1 MLNVPA
7 KDLCRGRWRVL
18 LPKMGVDA
26 RYLTGKHGPCPVCGG
41 TDRFR
46 WDDKEGTGSF
56 FCSGCGPGDGF
67 MLAER
72 VTGKTFRELW
82 ELVKDTIGTTPMPVE
97 QKPKADPKAQRQA
110 MKSIWMACE
119 QPSEGS
125 PVGLYQKRRLGR
137 LWPSK
142 AILEHKG
149 LKHPEDG
156 EIYPAMVARI
166 SDPNDKGVNLHI
178 TYLTPD
184 GQKAP
189 VELQRKVM
197 SGGLPEG
204 SAIRIWPQ
212 MAYMGIAEGIETAMS
227 AAILY
232 KCPVW
237 SALNSSML
245 AKWVPPEGVRDV
257 VIFGDNDW
265 NYAGQQAAYTLAN
278 RLVLKF
284 GKRVDVQ
291 IPANRGSD
299 WNDVLKMEK
308 GA

>member
-1 MLNVPA
+1 MSSAPA
-7 KDLCRGRWRVL
+7 KELCRGRWRAL
-18 LPKMGVDA
+18 LPTMGVDA
-26 RYLTGKHGPCPVCGG
+26 RFLTGRHGPCPVCGG

-46 WDDKEGTGSF
+46 WDDKDGTGSF

-82 ELVKDTIGTTPMPVE
+82 LLVKDTIGTTPMPE
-97 QKPKADPKAQRQA
+97 PKKPEDPKAQKRA
-110 MKSIWMACE
+110 MQEVWRACE
-119 QPSEGS
+119 PPSADS
-125 PVGLYQKRRLGR
+125 PVGLYQTRRLGR
-137 LWPSK
+137 PWPSK
-142 AILEHKG
+142 AILEHRG
-149 LKHPEDG
+149 LKHPHDG

-166 SDPNDKGVNLHI
+166 SDQNDKGVNLHI

-189 VELQRKVM
+189 VDLQRKVM
-197 SGGLPEG
+197 AGGLPEG
-204 SAIRIWPQ
+204 SAIRIWP
-212 MAYMGIAEGIETAMS
+212 AAEFMGVAEGIETAMS

-237 SALNSSML
+237 AAINSSMM
-245 AKWVPPEGVRDV
+245 AKWVPPEEAKEI
-257 VIFGDNDW
+257 VIFADNDR
-265 NYAGQQAAYTLAN
+265 NYTGQQAAYTLAN

-284 GKRVDVQ
+284 GRRVDVQ
-291 IPANRGSD
+291 VPVEKGTD
-299 WNDVLKMEK
+299 WNDVLIKEK